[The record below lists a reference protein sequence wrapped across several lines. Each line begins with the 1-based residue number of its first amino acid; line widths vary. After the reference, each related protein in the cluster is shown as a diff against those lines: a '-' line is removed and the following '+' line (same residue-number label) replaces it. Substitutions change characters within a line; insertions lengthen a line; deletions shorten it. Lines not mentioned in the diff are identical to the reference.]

1 MVKGGLQPVM
11 KMNKNFTMRSKYTH
25 TKEFQMNKGPKNYTK
40 PIAGALIILT
50 LLYAQ
55 GSGYLSQKLM
65 VENNIRD
72 RVKEALS
79 KVIDSHKYVI
89 NVDVELEILDEV
101 NEQITVFA
109 PREADKKVESQ
120 STPAE
125 KTAEAL
131 VRIQE
136 KMIQET
142 PSQEESY
149 SIGLPIPGFEVDVVR
164 PKTESRPLTES
175 NPVSP
180 RTMKPLEETSKEE
193 RSEDKEVVDKVLSRT
208 RPSRAIVKR
217 MELALILQEGAAP
230 ELIENIR
237 QLTMAASK
245 FDRDRGDKLTIMTA
259 SFKER
264 RDQRSAEQIMLKNI
278 AEKIDDLEQRR
289 ASESSSWREDIETYK
304 EEITQR
310 REEDLKL
317 LETQLEE
324 IDKKRLQEAAEYEKK
339 ELARKDSIRN
349 SKLETEIQALRDMLA
364 VNDSQEKTQA
374 KQLDSTRFAM
384 LDNELQTLRK
394 MLLQAMLKDSVD
406 AQKQAQAKIEA
417 ELMEREQEKAER
429 DSLIAEKIAALD
441 AVQAD
446 LNALEAEAASGMDT
460 KTIMIIALAIIVVA
474 LGAMMLLQK
483 KSGAQQQGYPP
494 MPPYPYPPPRR
505 PRRKRK
511 KKAAPAKEDS
521 KEEPKEESKEEP
533 KEEPKE
539 EEPEVVENNGSAS
552 NSNEDLSNGNGES
565 DQDGLSPNDDP
576 NVLKSEIDDIR
587 KSIVSMS
594 VGQPGRTSSIVKE
607 WLEQPAPEAPAQTE
621 EAPPEDTGENE
632 EESSE

>member
-1 MVKGGLQPVM
+1 
-11 KMNKNFTMRSKYTH
+11 
-25 TKEFQMNKGPKNYTK
+25 MNKGNKKYTR
-40 PIAGALIILT
+40 PIIGSLIFIALI
-50 LLYAQ
+50 YAQ

-72 RVKEALS
+72 RVKDALS

-89 NVDVELEILDEV
+89 NVDVELEVLDEV

-109 PREADKKVESQ
+109 PRESDKNLEKQIS
-120 STPAE
+120 PAE

-136 KMIQET
+136 KMVYET

-180 RTMKPLEETSKEE
+180 RTMQPLEETPNQVNEE
-193 RSEDKEVVDKVLSRT
+193 EKEVVDKILSRK
-208 RPSRAIVKR
+208 RPSRAVVKR

-278 AEKIDDLEQRR
+278 AEKIDHLEQRR
-289 ASESSSWREDIETYK
+289 RSESSSWREDIETYK

-324 IDKKRLQEAAEYEKK
+324 LDKKRLQEAADYEKK

-364 VNDSQEKTQA
+364 VNESQEKAQA
-374 KQLDSTRFAM
+374 KQLDSNRFAM

-406 AQKQAQAKIEA
+406 AQKKAQVKIEA
-417 ELMEREQEKAER
+417 ELAERENEKASR

-446 LNALEAEAASGMDT
+446 LDAMEAEASSGLDT
-460 KTIMIIALAIIVVA
+460 KTIMIIALGVVVVA
-474 LGAMMLLQK
+474 LGAMMVLQK
-483 KSGAQQQGYPP
+483 KSGPQHAYQP
-494 MPPYPYPPPRR
+494 MPPYPYPPLR
-505 PRRKRK
+505 RRKRK
-511 KKAAPAKEDS
+511 KKKPTAAPT
-521 KEEPKEESKEEP
+521 KEEEKTEVVEPKPEPQEETAPEETPTDDQSSTNGNGDESKEDG
-533 KEEPKE
+533 
-539 EEPEVVENNGSAS
+539 EN
-552 NSNEDLSNGNGES
+552 LSL
-565 DQDGLSPNDDP
+565 DDDP

-594 VGQPGRTSSIVKE
+594 VGQPGKTSSIVKE
-607 WLEQPAPEAPAQTE
+607 WLEQPAPEAPAAPE
-621 EAPPEDTGENE
+621 ESASDDSSGE

>member
-1 MVKGGLQPVM
+1 
-11 KMNKNFTMRSKYTH
+11 MRSKYTH
-25 TKEFQMNKGPKNYTK
+25 TKEFQMNKGSKNYTR
-40 PIAGALIILT
+40 PIFGALIIIS

-101 NEQITVFA
+101 NEKITVFA
-109 PREADKKVESQ
+109 PRESGHSVEQQAS
-120 STPAE
+120 PAE

-142 PSQEESY
+142 PSEEESY

-164 PKTESRPLTES
+164 PKTESMPLTES
-175 NPVSP
+175 KPVSP
-180 RTMKPLEETSKEE
+180 RTMQPLEQTTNKIIEEE
-193 RSEDKEVVDKVLSRT
+193 REVVDKVLSRT
-208 RPSRAIVKR
+208 RPSRAVVKR

-278 AEKIDDLEQRR
+278 AEKIDHLEQKRV
-289 ASESSSWREDIETYK
+289 SESSNWREDIETYK

-324 IDKKRLQEAAEYEKK
+324 IDKKRLQEAANYEKK

-349 SKLETEIQALRDMLA
+349 SKLETEIQALKDMLA
-364 VNDSQEKTQA
+364 VNDSQEKAQA

-384 LDNELQTLRK
+384 LDNELQNLRK
-394 MLLQAMLKDSVD
+394 MLLEAMLQKSEDSTKR
-406 AQKQAQAKIEA
+406 AQEKIEA
-417 ELMEREQEKAER
+417 ELVEREREKASR

-446 LNALEAEAASGMDT
+446 LDALEAEASSGMDT
-460 KTIMIIALAIIVVA
+460 KTIMIAALAIVVLA

-483 KSGAQQQGYPP
+483 RSAPQQGYPP
-494 MPPYPYPPPRR
+494 MPPYPYPPP
-505 PRRKRK
+505 PRRRRK
-511 KKAAPAKEDS
+511 KKKKPAPVKESDEE
-521 KEEPKEESKEEP
+521 KEKKEPEEEKEVEIPDVEESVTTKESFE
-533 KEEPKE
+533 KD
-539 EEPEVVENNGSAS
+539 ENGISVDNVNDGD
-552 NSNEDLSNGNGES
+552 NLSV
-565 DQDGLSPNDDP
+565 NDDP

-587 KSIVSMS
+587 KSVVSMS
-594 VGQPGRTSSIVKE
+594 VGQPGRTSTIVKE
-607 WLEQPAPEAPAQTE
+607 WLEQPAPEAPAVE
-621 EAPPEDTGENE
+621 EAPAE
-632 EESSE
+632 EEAGESEEEKSE

>member
-1 MVKGGLQPVM
+1 
-11 KMNKNFTMRSKYTH
+11 
-25 TKEFQMNKGPKNYTK
+25 MNKGTKYYTR
-40 PIAGALIILT
+40 PIAGALIIFT
-50 LLYAQ
+50 LLLAQ

-109 PREADKKVESQ
+109 PREADKKMEKQAS
-120 STPAE
+120 PAE

-131 VRIQE
+131 MRIQE

-164 PKTESRPLTES
+164 PKAESRPLTES

-180 RTMKPLEETSKEE
+180 RTMQPLEETSLEE
-193 RSEDKEVVDKVLSRT
+193 RSEEKEVVDKVLSRT

-289 ASESSSWREDIETYK
+289 ASESSNFREDIETYK

-339 ELARKDSIRN
+339 ELARKDSVRN

-364 VNDSQEKTQA
+364 VNKSQEKAKT

-417 ELMEREQEKAER
+417 ELELREQEKAEK

-446 LNALEAEAASGMDT
+446 LNALEAEASSGIDT

-483 KSGAQQQGYPP
+483 KSGGQQQGYPP

-511 KKAAPAKEDS
+511 RKAAPV
-521 KEEPKEESKEEP
+521 KEEPKEKP

-539 EEPEVVENNGSAS
+539 ELKEDLKEKETELAENNGSAN
-552 NSNEDLSNGNGES
+552 NSNDDLPGGNGGGDQES
-565 DQDGLSPNDDP
+565 LSPDDDP

-594 VGQPGRTSSIVKE
+594 VGQPGRTSTIVKE
-607 WLEQPAPEAPAQTE
+607 WLEQPAPEAPAQAE
-621 EAPPEDTGENE
+621 ETSPEDTGENE

>member
-1 MVKGGLQPVM
+1 
-11 KMNKNFTMRSKYTH
+11 
-25 TKEFQMNKGPKNYTK
+25 MNKGKKHITS
-40 PIAGALIILT
+40 IIGVISFIT
-50 LLYAQ
+50 LLIAQ

-65 VENNIRD
+65 VENDIRD

-89 NVDVELEILDEV
+89 NVDVDLEILDEV

-109 PREADKKVESQ
+109 PRESDKGQVVQ
-120 STPAE
+120 SSPAE
-125 KTAEAL
+125 RTAEAL
-131 VRIQE
+131 VKIQE
-136 KMIQET
+136 KMIQDTET
-142 PSQEESY
+142 EQESY

-164 PKTESRPLTES
+164 PKTSGSRPLTES
-175 NPVSP
+175 SPVSP
-180 RTMKPLEETSKEE
+180 KTMEPMDQPSNDVAEED
-193 RSEDKEVVDKVLSRT
+193 RDVVDKVLSRK

-217 MELALILQEGAAP
+217 MNVSLILQEGAAP

-278 AEKIDDLEQRR
+278 AEKIDQLEQKR
-289 ASESSSWREDIETYK
+289 ASESTNWREDIENYK
-304 EEITQR
+304 EEISAR
-310 REEDLKL
+310 REEDLAL

-324 IDKKRLQEAAEYEKK
+324 LDKKRLQEAAEYEKK

-349 SKLETEIQALRDMLA
+349 SKLETEINALKDMLA
-364 VNDSQEKTQA
+364 VNESQEKAQA

-384 LDNELQTLRK
+384 LDNELQSLRK
-394 MLLQAMLKDSVD
+394 MLLQAMLQDSIE

-417 ELMEREQEKAER
+417 ELASREEEKAER

-446 LNALEAEAASGMDT
+446 LDALEAEASSGMDT
-460 KTIMIIALAIIVVA
+460 KTIMLFAFGVVIAA
-474 LGAMMLLQK
+474 LLAMMFLQR
-483 KSGAQQQGYPP
+483 KSGPQQAYPP
-494 MPPYPYPPPRR
+494 MPYPPYPPPR
-505 PRRKRK
+505 PRKRRRK
-511 KKAAPAKEDS
+511 KKPAAQ
-521 KEEPKEESKEEP
+521 EEKVEK
-533 KEEPKE
+533 KE
-539 EEPEVVENNGSAS
+539 EEPSPEEPTETPEVQQEEVATEPVS
-552 NSNEDLSNGNGES
+552 EDNIPTEE
-565 DQDGLSPNDDP
+565 DDGDHRSLEDDP

-587 KSIVSMS
+587 KSVVSMS
-594 VGQPGRTSSIVKE
+594 VGQPGRTSTIVKE
-607 WLEQPAPEAPAQTE
+607 WLEQPAPEAPAAEAE
-621 EAPPEDTGENE
+621 EESSGDDGGDE

>member
-1 MVKGGLQPVM
+1 
-11 KMNKNFTMRSKYTH
+11 MRSKYTH
-25 TKEFQMNKGPKNYTK
+25 TKEFQMNKGTENYTR
-40 PIAGALIILT
+40 PVVGALMIVT

-101 NEQITVFA
+101 NEKITVFA
-109 PREADKKVESQ
+109 PRESDKSLEQQAS
-120 STPAE
+120 PAE

-142 PSQEESY
+142 TPQEESY
-149 SIGLPIPGFEVDVVR
+149 SIGLPIPGFEVDVMR
-164 PKTESRPLTES
+164 PKTESMPLTDS
-175 NPVSP
+175 KPISP
-180 RTMKPLEETSKEE
+180 RTMQPIEQTTNRAVEED
-193 RSEDKEVVDKVLSRT
+193 REVVDKVLSRT
-208 RPSRAIVKR
+208 RPSRAVIKR

-278 AEKIDDLEQRR
+278 AEKIDDLEQKRV
-289 ASESSSWREDIETYK
+289 SESSNWREDIETYK

-339 ELARKDSIRN
+339 ELARKDSVRN
-349 SKLETEIQALRDMLA
+349 SKLETEIQALRDMLS
-364 VNDSQEKTQA
+364 VNQSQEKEQA
-374 KQLDSTRFAM
+374 QELDSTRFAM

-394 MLLQAMLKDSVD
+394 MLLQAMLKDSAD

-417 ELMEREQEKAER
+417 ELEARELEKATK

-441 AVQAD
+441 AVQAEY
-446 LNALEAEAASGMDT
+446 NALEAEASSGMDT

-483 KSGAQQQGYPP
+483 KSSPQQGYPP
-494 MPPYPYPPPRR
+494 MPPYPYPPPNRR
-505 PRRKRK
+505 RRKRK
-511 KKAAPAKEDS
+511 KKPVPVKEPPAEAKEPPAEV
-521 KEEPKEESKEEP
+521 KEPPAEEKNIDI
-533 KEEPKE
+533 
-539 EEPEVVENNGSAS
+539 EPEDKDNNSTPVENEDNGD
-552 NSNEDLSNGNGES
+552 NLT
-565 DQDGLSPNDDP
+565 LNDDP

-594 VGQPGRTSSIVKE
+594 VGQPGRTSTIVKE
-607 WLEQPAPEAPAQTE
+607 WLEQPAPEAPAVE
-621 EAPPEDTGENE
+621 EAPAEDSGEGE
-632 EESSE
+632 EEKSE

>member
-1 MVKGGLQPVM
+1 
-11 KMNKNFTMRSKYTH
+11 MRSKYTH
-25 TKEFQMNKGPKNYTK
+25 TKEFQMNKGTENYTR
-40 PIAGALIILT
+40 PIVGALMIVT

-101 NEQITVFA
+101 NEKITVFA
-109 PREADKKVESQ
+109 PRESDKGSEQQAS
-120 STPAE
+120 PAE

-164 PKTESRPLTES
+164 PKTESMPLTES
-175 NPVSP
+175 KPISP
-180 RTMKPLEETSKEE
+180 RTMQPIEQNSNRVIEED
-193 RSEDKEVVDKVLSRT
+193 REVVDKVLSRT
-208 RPSRAIVKR
+208 RPSRAVIKR

-278 AEKIDDLEQRR
+278 AEKIDDLEQKRV
-289 ASESSSWREDIETYK
+289 SESSNWREDIETYK

-339 ELARKDSIRN
+339 ELARKDSVRN
-349 SKLETEIQALRDMLA
+349 SKLETEIQALRDMLS
-364 VNDSQEKTQA
+364 VNQSQEKEQA
-374 KQLDSTRFAM
+374 QELDSTRFAM

-394 MLLQAMLKDSVD
+394 MLLQAMLKDSAD

-417 ELMEREQEKAER
+417 ELEERELEKATR

-441 AVQAD
+441 AVQAEY
-446 LNALEAEAASGMDT
+446 NALEAEASSGMDT
-460 KTIMIIALAIIVVA
+460 KTIMIVALAIVVVA

-483 KSGAQQQGYPP
+483 RSTPQQGYPP
-494 MPPYPYPPPRR
+494 MPPYPYPPPHRR
-505 PRRKRK
+505 RRK
-511 KKAAPAKEDS
+511 KKKKPAPVK
-521 KEEPKEESKEEP
+521 
-533 KEEPKE
+533 
-539 EEPEVVENNGSAS
+539 EVVEEKESAVEEKEPAVEEK
-552 NSNEDLSNGNGES
+552 NSDTDSSDEDKSGASDDNEDNGDNLS
-565 DQDGLSPNDDP
+565 LNDDP

-594 VGQPGRTSSIVKE
+594 VGQPGRTSTIVKE
-607 WLEQPAPEAPAQTE
+607 WLEQPAPEAPAVE
-621 EAPPEDTGENE
+621 EAPAEDSGEGE
-632 EESSE
+632 EEKSE

>member
-1 MVKGGLQPVM
+1 
-11 KMNKNFTMRSKYTH
+11 MRSKYTH
-25 TKEFQMNKGPKNYTK
+25 TKEFQMNKGTENYTR
-40 PIAGALIILT
+40 PIVGALMIVT

-101 NEQITVFA
+101 NEKITVFA
-109 PREADKKVESQ
+109 PRESDKGSEQQAS
-120 STPAE
+120 PAE

-164 PKTESRPLTES
+164 PKTESMPLTES
-175 NPVSP
+175 KPISP
-180 RTMKPLEETSKEE
+180 RTMQPIEQNSNRVIEED
-193 RSEDKEVVDKVLSRT
+193 REVVDKVLSRT
-208 RPSRAIVKR
+208 RPSRAVIKR

-278 AEKIDDLEQRR
+278 AEKIDDLEQKRV
-289 ASESSSWREDIETYK
+289 SESSNWREDIETYK

-339 ELARKDSIRN
+339 ELARKDSVRN
-349 SKLETEIQALRDMLA
+349 SKLETEIQALRDMLS
-364 VNDSQEKTQA
+364 VNQSQEKEQA
-374 KQLDSTRFAM
+374 QELDSTRFAM
-384 LDNELQTLRK
+384 LDNELQTLRT
-394 MLLQAMLKDSVD
+394 MLLQAMLKDSAD

-417 ELMEREQEKAER
+417 ELEERELEKATR

-441 AVQAD
+441 AVQAEY
-446 LNALEAEAASGMDT
+446 NALEAEASSGMDT
-460 KTIMIIALAIIVVA
+460 KTIMIVALAIVVVA

-483 KSGAQQQGYPP
+483 RSTPQQGYPP
-494 MPPYPYPPPRR
+494 MPPYPYPPPHRR
-505 PRRKRK
+505 RRK
-511 KKAAPAKEDS
+511 KKKKPAPVK
-521 KEEPKEESKEEP
+521 
-533 KEEPKE
+533 
-539 EEPEVVENNGSAS
+539 EVVEEKESAVEEKEPAVEEKNSDTGSSDEDKSGAS
-552 NSNEDLSNGNGES
+552 DDNEDNGDNLS
-565 DQDGLSPNDDP
+565 LNDDP

-594 VGQPGRTSSIVKE
+594 VGQPGRTSTIVKE
-607 WLEQPAPEAPAQTE
+607 WLEQPAPEAPAVE
-621 EAPPEDTGENE
+621 EAPAEDSGEGE
-632 EESSE
+632 EEKSE

>member
-1 MVKGGLQPVM
+1 
-11 KMNKNFTMRSKYTH
+11 MRSKYTH
-25 TKEFQMNKGPKNYTK
+25 TKEFQMNKGTENYTR
-40 PIAGALIILT
+40 PIVGALMIVT

-101 NEQITVFA
+101 NEKITVFA
-109 PREADKKVESQ
+109 PRESDRGSEQQAS
-120 STPAE
+120 PAE

-164 PKTESRPLTES
+164 PKTESMPLTES
-175 NPVSP
+175 KPISP
-180 RTMKPLEETSKEE
+180 RTMQPIEQNSNRVIEED
-193 RSEDKEVVDKVLSRT
+193 REVVDKVLSRT
-208 RPSRAIVKR
+208 RPSRAVIKR
-217 MELALILQEGAAP
+217 MELTLILQEGAAP

-278 AEKIDDLEQRR
+278 AEKIDDLEQKRV
-289 ASESSSWREDIETYK
+289 SESSNWREDIETYK

-339 ELARKDSIRN
+339 ELARKDSVRN
-349 SKLETEIQALRDMLA
+349 SKLETEIQALRDMLS
-364 VNDSQEKTQA
+364 VNQSQEKEQA
-374 KQLDSTRFAM
+374 QELDSTRFAM

-394 MLLQAMLKDSVD
+394 MLLQAMLKDSAD

-417 ELMEREQEKAER
+417 ELEERELEKATR

-441 AVQAD
+441 AVQAEY
-446 LNALEAEAASGMDT
+446 NALEAEVSSGMDT
-460 KTIMIIALAIIVVA
+460 KTIMIVALAIVVVA

-483 KSGAQQQGYPP
+483 RSAPQQGYPP
-494 MPPYPYPPPRR
+494 MPPYPYPPPHRR
-505 PRRKRK
+505 RRK
-511 KKAAPAKEDS
+511 KKKKLAPVKEAVEEKEAAVEEKEPAVEEKNSDTGSSDEDKS
-521 KEEPKEESKEEP
+521 
-533 KEEPKE
+533 
-539 EEPEVVENNGSAS
+539 GAS
-552 NSNEDLSNGNGES
+552 DDNEDNGDNLS
-565 DQDGLSPNDDP
+565 LNDDP

-594 VGQPGRTSSIVKE
+594 VGQPGRTSTIVKE
-607 WLEQPAPEAPAQTE
+607 WLEQPAPEAPAVE
-621 EAPPEDTGENE
+621 DAPAEDSGESE
-632 EESSE
+632 EEKSE